1 MALVPIEKAGN
12 KIDKVAQVVAQ
23 IIRQG
28 DKEVERVAPVVLKKS
43 IEQLYNTPF
52 RLMKEFS
59 RRKIK

>member
-1 MALVPIEKAGN
+1 MASVPIEKSGN

-43 IEQLYNTPF
+43 IE
-52 RLMKEFS
+52 
-59 RRKIK
+59 